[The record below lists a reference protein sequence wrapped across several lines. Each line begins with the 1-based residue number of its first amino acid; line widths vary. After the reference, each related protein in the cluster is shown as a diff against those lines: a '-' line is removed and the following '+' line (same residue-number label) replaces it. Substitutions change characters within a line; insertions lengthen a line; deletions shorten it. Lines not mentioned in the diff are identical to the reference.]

1 MTFAEKLKKARE
13 DSKLSQRK
21 VAESIG
27 VSQPQYCYYE
37 NGDDM
42 PSFSK
47 IKALARLFNVSLDY
61 FDDDK

>member
-1 MTFAEKLKKARE
+1 MTFAEKLKKARAN
-13 DSKLSQRK
+13 SKLSQRA
-21 VAESIG
+21 VAREIG

-42 PSFSK
+42 PPFSK
-47 IKALARLFNVSLDY
+47 IKAMARLFNVSLDY

>member
-13 DSKLSQRK
+13 ASGLSQRK
-21 VAESIG
+21 VAAEIG

-42 PSFSK
+42 PPFSK
-47 IKALARLFNVSLDY
+47 VKAMARLFNVTLDY
-61 FDDDK
+61 FDDEK